1 MKDKISA
8 GIVAK
13 LGIWAITERR
23 FRESI
28 EGVKDLMDTDEEEFR
43 RWRRIVFDSVLPRI
57 DVMGGISER
66 ICCLKIV
73 MSSLVCSDTGVRETR
88 GRAGALPS
96 V

>member
-13 LGIWAITERR
+13 LGVGTIAERR

-28 EGVKDLMDTDEEEFR
+28 EGVKDLMDADEEEFR
-43 RWRRIVFDSVLPRI
+43 RWRRMVFGSVLLRI
-57 DVMGGISER
+57 DVIGGISER
-66 ICCLKIV
+66 ICCLKTV
-73 MSSLVCSDTGVRETR
+73 MSSLVCLDNGVRETR

-96 V
+96 I